1 MQVFRSTAS
10 ADLPGASSDMR
21 EPDRMPNPA
30 ALLDISVTSVDF
42 RCFYVR
48 KLKL

>member
-10 ADLPGASSDMR
+10 ADLPGASSDIR
-21 EPDRMPNPA
+21 EPDRMPNPV

-42 RCFYVR
+42 RCFYIR
-48 KLKL
+48 NLKL